1 VHNPD
6 YTKNEENE
14 NTGDSNIYVCRTCMD
29 FYVIGIGEMR
39 KVYPD
44 MLIQLSMVLNR
55 EYGISQ
61 RHTQIPL

>member
-1 VHNPD
+1 
-6 YTKNEENE
+6 
-14 NTGDSNIYVCRTCMD
+14 MD

-55 EYGISQ
+55 EYEISQ